1 MFVVDGQP
9 TNSSENGKPV
19 ARRGH
24 KANGSHGD
32 GRAAGANGGRKMKKG
47 LVGFIAVAFV
57 AGMSAL
63 VYANGFGAGIVGS
76 PHDFSS
82 TTWNQRP
89 GELCR
94 TCHVPHDHGRTL
106 AVQTGIES
114 SGLLWNHKL
123 SDVVYTL
130 YSSATLNGGI
140 GQPTGTAKMCLGCH
154 DGSVALEA
162 MDSKTNPTTPPAT
175 TTHIQDI
182 DAGYR
187 VPGTGMG
194 GTSLQGTHP
203 ISVVY
208 DSVADPGLKATTNLI
223 GTSGTIASL
232 LDGDKVQCS
241 TCHDVHDSAGE
252 AVAGTHLL
260 RVSNTATAS
269 GLCLACH
276 IK

>member
-1 MFVVDGQP
+1 MSVVEIKP
-9 TNSSENGKPV
+9 TDSSENGKPV

-24 KANGSHGD
+24 KAYGSQGD
-32 GRAAGANGGRKMKKG
+32 GRAAGEHGGRKMKKALIG
-47 LVGFIAVAFV
+47 LLAVALV
-57 AGMSAL
+57 AGMSSL
-63 VYANGFGAGIVGS
+63 VFAEGSGTGIVGS

-82 TTWNQRP
+82 ATWNQRS

-130 YSSATLNGGI
+130 YSSATLNGAI

-162 MDSKTNPTTPPAT
+162 MDSKAAGGHST
-175 TTHIQDI
+175 TTYIQTN
-182 DAGYR
+182 DAGFQ

-208 DSVADPGLKATTNLI
+208 DSAADPGLKATTNSI

-232 LDGDKVQCS
+232 LDGGKVQCS
-241 TCHDVHDSAGE
+241 TCHDVHDSLGE
-252 AVAGTHLL
+252 AVGGTHLL
-260 RVSNTATAS
+260 RVSNTATPS

>member
-1 MFVVDGQP
+1 
-9 TNSSENGKPV
+9 
-19 ARRGH
+19 
-24 KANGSHGD
+24 
-32 GRAAGANGGRKMKKG
+32 MKKV
-47 LVGFIAVAFV
+47 LVGFLAVALV
-57 AGMSAL
+57 AGMSAAL
-63 VYANGFGAGIVGS
+63 VFAEGLGAGIVGS

-82 TTWNQRP
+82 ATWNTRT

-106 AVQTGIES
+106 AIQAGIET

-130 YSSATLNGGI
+130 YASPTLDGAM

-154 DGSVALEA
+154 DGSVALGA
-162 MDSKTNPTTPPAT
+162 MDSKHSAPTTPT
-175 TTHIQDI
+175 TIQDV
-182 DAGYR
+182 DAGFR
-187 VPGTGMG
+187 VPGTAM
-194 GTSLQGTHP
+194 TPSLQGTHP
-203 ISVVY
+203 ISVAY
-208 DSVADPGLKATTNLI
+208 DSLADPGLKATTNSI

-232 LDGDKVQCS
+232 LDGGKVQCA

-260 RVSNTATAS
+260 RVSNTATPS

>member
-1 MFVVDGQP
+1 
-9 TNSSENGKPV
+9 
-19 ARRGH
+19 
-24 KANGSHGD
+24 
-32 GRAAGANGGRKMKKG
+32 MKKA
-47 LVGFIAVAFV
+47 LVGFLAVALV

-63 VYANGFGAGIVGS
+63 VFANGSGAGIVGS

-82 TTWNQRP
+82 ATWNQRP

-130 YSSATLNGGI
+130 YASPTLNGAM

-162 MDSKTNPTTPPAT
+162 MDSKAAGGHLT
-175 TTHIQDI
+175 TTYIQAI

-187 VPGTGMG
+187 VPGTAM
-194 GTSLQGTHP
+194 TPSLQGTHP

-208 DSVADPGLKATTNLI
+208 DPVADLGLKATTSLI

-232 LDGDKVQCS
+232 LDGGKVQCA

-260 RVSNTATAS
+260 RVSNTVTPS

>member
-1 MFVVDGQP
+1 
-9 TNSSENGKPV
+9 
-19 ARRGH
+19 
-24 KANGSHGD
+24 
-32 GRAAGANGGRKMKKG
+32 MKKA
-47 LVGFIAVAFV
+47 LVGFLAVALV

-63 VYANGFGAGIVGS
+63 VFAEGIGAGIVGS
-76 PHDFSS
+76 PHDFSGAL
-82 TTWNQRP
+82 WNTRT

-106 AVQTGIES
+106 AVQAGIES

-130 YSSATLNGGI
+130 YASPTLNGTI
-140 GQPTGTAKMCLGCH
+140 NQPTGTAKMCLGCH
-154 DGSVALEA
+154 DGSVALGA
-162 MDSKTNPTTPPAT
+162 MDSKHSAPIT
-175 TTHIQDI
+175 TTTI
-182 DAGYR
+182 DAGHQ
-187 VPGTGMG
+187 VPGTAM
-194 GTSLQGTHP
+194 TPSLQGTHP

-208 DSVADPGLKATTNLI
+208 DSTADPGLRATTSLI

-232 LDGDKVQCS
+232 LDEGDKVQCS

-260 RVSNTATAS
+260 RVSNTITPS